1 MNVVDAV
8 LFQCK
13 LQPPAPAMCAPGK
26 GLGLVSYGRLARFI
40 YNIARRA
47 RGVGLTRGDVVA
59 IFIDDPILH
68 SAFILGLTYAG
79 IVTLS
84 GRSAELPKELKI
96 NAAVS
101 DSARPFTGNPG
112 MTIVVDRSWT
122 EGDDAPFQFPNAE
135 RGTDS
140 ELCRVALTSG
150 TTGEARACGFTHD
163 NLARRIARYDWLY
176 GSTFPKC
183 SRIFI
188 DPGLATALGHHFWLH
203 TLQRGGM
210 VLFRG
215 QEAGETLQAFGL
227 YGVQAMIAAPA
238 ALGEFLDLCE
248 RHPAFSPKLDL
259 IWTGG
264 SPMTR
269 TLAERVRSTLC
280 SNVICNYGS
289 TETNTVA
296 SAPSHTLRMPGAVGY
311 VAPDAAI
318 EIVDARGNP
327 LPPEKEGVVRVRSA
341 VATEG
346 YLGDQTE
353 SEKAFRSGW
362 FYPGDTGML
371 TPDGML
377 VISGRE
383 AAVLNLGG
391 DKVNPERIEE
401 VLTSFP
407 GVNRAAAFTVVNG
420 RGTVELYAAVVTDAF
435 AERPLRAHC
444 QRHLPPEHVPMHF
457 LRTAELPLNQMGK
470 IERGRLA
477 HLLARE

>member
-1 MNVVDAV
+1 M
-8 LFQCK
+8 
-13 LQPPAPAMCAPGK
+13 
-26 GLGLVSYGRLARFI
+26 
-40 YNIARRA
+40 
-47 RGVGLTRGDVVA
+47 
-59 IFIDDPILH
+59 
-68 SAFILGLTYAG
+68 
-79 IVTLS
+79 
-84 GRSAELPKELKI
+84 
-96 NAAVS
+96 
-101 DSARPFTGNPG
+101 
-112 MTIVVDRSWT
+112 
-122 EGDDAPFQFPNAE
+122 
-135 RGTDS
+135 
-140 ELCRVALTSG
+140 
-150 TTGEARACGFTHD
+150 
-163 NLARRIARYDWLY
+163 
-176 GSTFPKC
+176 
-183 SRIFI
+183 
-188 DPGLATALGHHFWLH
+188 
-203 TLQRGGM
+203 
-210 VLFRG
+210 
-215 QEAGETLQAFGL
+215 
-227 YGVQAMIAAPA
+227 
-238 ALGEFLDLCE
+238 
-248 RHPAFSPKLDL
+248 
-259 IWTGG
+259 
-264 SPMTR
+264 
-269 TLAERVRSTLC
+269 
-280 SNVICNYGS
+280 
-289 TETNTVA
+289 
-296 SAPSHTLRMPGAVGY
+296 
-311 VAPDAAI
+311 
-318 EIVDARGNP
+318 
-327 LPPEKEGVVRVRSA
+327 RVRSA